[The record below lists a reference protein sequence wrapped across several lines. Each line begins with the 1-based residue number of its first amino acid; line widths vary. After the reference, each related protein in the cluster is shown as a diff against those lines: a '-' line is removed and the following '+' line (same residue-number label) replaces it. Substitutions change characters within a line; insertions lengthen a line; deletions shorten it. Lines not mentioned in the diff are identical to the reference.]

1 MYNQHY
7 YYPYILIISYPYS
20 CRCTFQRNGKLRL
33 HRYLIKLFILGRSL
47 NERFLKQLYPFSQ
60 ALIETIPEH
69 CRTKFTH
76 NF

>member
-7 YYPYILIISYPYS
+7 YYPYILIAAVVG
-20 CRCTFQRNGKLRL
+20 TFQRNGKLRL